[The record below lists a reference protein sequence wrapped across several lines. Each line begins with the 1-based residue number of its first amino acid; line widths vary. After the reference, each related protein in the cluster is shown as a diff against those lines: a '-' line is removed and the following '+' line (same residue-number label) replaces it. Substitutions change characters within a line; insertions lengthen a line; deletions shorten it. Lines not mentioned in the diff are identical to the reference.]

1 MCNPYHA
8 AFGLGVFFKAVSDKS
23 TNFIHRSNTTSEGQ
37 MGSRETLTFQFRFP
51 RDWPID
57 FHLPEKSIT
66 VNEYCISSKDKSVLA
81 DLDNITVS
89 YGHQLSPIEPFSSL
103 FDYQKYR
110 DPRLRIPRTKREIQ
124 YSQVT
129 FIVNFFLNAHITAIN
144 EMHEGITLRGRMVAC
159 HTFISIPKRK

>member
-23 TNFIHRSNTTSEGQ
+23 TNFIHRSNTTSEDQ

-66 VNEYCISSKDKSVLA
+66 VNEYCISSKDKSVLV

-129 FIVNFFLNAHITAIN
+129 FIVKNIFFKCTH
-144 EMHEGITLRGRMVAC
+144 HC
-159 HTFISIPKRK
+159 DK